1 LSQQALT
8 QVLRQLPFA
17 RDRNVLVGSAA
28 ADDAGVF
35 RLDARRALVQ
45 TVDFFTPIVDD
56 PFQYGEIAAA
66 NALSDVFAMGGRPL
80 TSLNIVGMP
89 DGKIPTKTVATI
101 LRGGIS
107 KAREAGCAVLGGHTV
122 RAPEPL
128 YGMAVTGIVDPAK
141 MLTNAK
147 ARPGDALILTKP
159 LGTGIVTTG
168 IKRNVASPPLAKRAV
183 AIMSQLNRVGAEIAE
198 RRLAHAATDVTGFGL
213 LGHLAS
219 MCRASRVSAEIFSR
233 HVPAIA
239 YEVFELIARDCIPG
253 GSRDNLETANK
264 IVDWGHAPPQQR
276 TLLTDAQTS
285 GGLLLAVA
293 PRQMKKLLAL
303 LERHRTPCAAVIGK
317 IVPRRKRL
325 ICIKQ

>member
-8 QVLRQLPFA
+8 QVLRQLPVT
-17 RDRNVLVGSAA
+17 RDRNVLVGSAT

-80 TSLNIVGMP
+80 SALNIVGMP
-89 DGKIPTKTVATI
+89 DAKIPVNIVATI

-107 KAREAGCAVLGGHTV
+107 KAHEAGCAVLGGHTV

-128 YGMAVTGIVDPAK
+128 YGMAVTGIVDPGK

-159 LGTGIVTTG
+159 LGTGIVTTA
-168 IKRNVASPPLAKRAV
+168 IKRNIASRALARKTIAF
-183 AIMSQLNRVGAEIAE
+183 MSQLNQVGRKIGEA
-198 RRLAHAATDVTGFGL
+198 RLAHAATDITGFGL
-213 LGHLAS
+213 LGHLAA
-219 MCRASRVSAEIFSR
+219 MCRASDVSAEIFPD
-233 HVPAIA
+233 HVPVIA
-239 YEVFELIARDCIPG
+239 DEVLELIARDCVPG
-253 GSRDNLETANK
+253 GTRDNLASANK
-264 IVDWGHAPPQQR
+264 VVDWGHTPPPQR
-276 TLLTDAQTS
+276 ILLTDAQTS

-293 PRQMKKLLAL
+293 PRQIKQLLAL
-303 LERHRTPCAAVIGK
+303 LERDRTPCAALIGK
-317 IVPRRKRL
+317 IVRRRKRL
-325 ICIKQ
+325 ICISQ